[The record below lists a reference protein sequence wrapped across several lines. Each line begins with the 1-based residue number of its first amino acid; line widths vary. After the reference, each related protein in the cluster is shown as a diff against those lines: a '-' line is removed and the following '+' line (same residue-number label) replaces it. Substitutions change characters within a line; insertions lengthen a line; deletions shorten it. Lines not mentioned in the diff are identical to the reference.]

1 MSAMSNNSKS
11 KLSLAIIISIIL
23 HVALIIILS
32 YRLTQDDSNNYGS
45 NNGQTI
51 DAIMVDPTIMSEQY
65 QRQMQSQISQQK
77 AEQQRKE
84 QIDRQFQNFQEKQLA
99 QQQQLQEL
107 EKERLK
113 LEEKLKQEQKAA
125 IGKLEAEKR
134 AAEQKAAAEEKAIAE
149 KLEAKKKA
157 EEKKVEEEKIA
168 KERLAIKQKAAAAQ
182 NDKKVNDLLGGII
195 STSSSSLT
203 RKGTSNGELD
213 KYIFLVKSAISNKFI
228 NPNKLYVGQSCM
240 LEIRI
245 APDGLLLDVKVLGG
259 DEVLCREALA
269 ATKLAVI
276 PKPSNILYNEVKRMK
291 INFEPK

>member
-65 QRQMQSQISQQK
+65 QRQMQSPISQQK

-84 QIDRQFQNFQEKQLA
+84 QIDRQFQNFQEKQLV

-134 AAEQKAAAEEKAIAE
+134 TAEQKAAEEKAIAE

-259 DEVLCREALA
+259 DEALCREALA